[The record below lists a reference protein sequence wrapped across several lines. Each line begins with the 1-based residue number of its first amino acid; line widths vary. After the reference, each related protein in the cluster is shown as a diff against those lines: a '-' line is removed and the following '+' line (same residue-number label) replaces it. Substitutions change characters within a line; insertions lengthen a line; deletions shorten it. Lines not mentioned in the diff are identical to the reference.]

1 MTVLKKDV
9 ELIGLIGLAHSI
21 SHFFHLILVP
31 LFPWIKEEFG
41 LSYSELGLL
50 MTVFYTCSSVVQAI
64 SGIWVDRHGARPIL
78 FIGMLLLIIGASVLG
93 MANSYTLLLLGIG
106 VAGMGNGVFHP
117 VDYTLMNQLVLPK
130 NLPHAYSIHGITGY
144 AGWAMAPLFL
154 LSLTA
159 LFDSWRMAI
168 FGAAVLAFLVLC
180 VLIYRRE
187 TINDM
192 KSRQDLEVAPHSLTV
207 LSVLK
212 LPSIWMSWLFFFFT
226 AFSFAGIQSF
236 SSTALVDIYQIPI
249 SVTATSYTLFMVSSA
264 LGLVAGGFVAA
275 KIAQPDR
282 VITTSFLVS
291 GVMAIIAGVGVFP
304 GWCVPIIF
312 ALMGFGSGMAGPARD
327 LMVRA
332 ATPPGASGR
341 VFGMVY
347 SGIDLGSATGPILF
361 GLIMDW
367 KNPQMIFYAIAF
379 FQLGAILVASQLNRY
394 NLNYQMSLK
403 PIS

>member
-1 MTVLKKDV
+1 M
-9 ELIGLIGLAHSI
+9 
-21 SHFFHLILVP
+21 
-31 LFPWIKEEFG
+31 
-41 LSYSELGLL
+41 
-50 MTVFYTCSSVVQAI
+50 
-64 SGIWVDRHGARPIL
+64 
-78 FIGMLLLIIGASVLG
+78 
-93 MANSYTLLLLGIG
+93 
-106 VAGMGNGVFHP
+106 
-117 VDYTLMNQLVLPK
+117 
-130 NLPHAYSIHGITGY
+130 
-144 AGWAMAPLFL
+144 
-154 LSLTA
+154 
-159 LFDSWRMAI
+159 
-168 FGAAVLAFLVLC
+168 
-180 VLIYRRE
+180 
-187 TINDM
+187 
-192 KSRQDLEVAPHSLTV
+192 EVAPHSLTV

-394 NLNYQMSLK
+394 NLNHQMSLK

>member
-50 MTVFYTCSSVVQAI
+50 MTVFYACSSVVQAI

-78 FIGMLLLIIGASVLG
+78 FIGMLLLIIGASILG

-130 NLPHAYSIHGITGY
+130 NLPHAYSMHGITGY

-291 GVMAIIAGVGVFP
+291 GVMAIIAGIGVFP

-347 SGIDLGSATGPILF
+347 SGIDL
-361 GLIMDW
+361 
-367 KNPQMIFYAIAF
+367 
-379 FQLGAILVASQLNRY
+379 
-394 NLNYQMSLK
+394 
-403 PIS
+403 